1 MTCTFL
7 IDPVSRRQTSIFSSL
22 ASLKIFNLIIGLPVS
37 KTSCALVYSLDQVL
51 FQTASLFG
59 INLRLASCRQ
69 DQYSLGFQSMLDHQ
83 LVILTLYI
91 HKSLESN
98 KPMEQTCHS
107 CQYQVTLK
115 CNSKFHKKAAT
126 EDVTDLVSIHCLTN
140 YRSIFSLNTNHW
152 FLYKWQISR

>member
-1 MTCTFL
+1 MH
-7 IDPVSRRQTSIFSSL
+7 
-22 ASLKIFNLIIGLPVS
+22 ASCRPGQQMANQHILKSGFTENFNLIIGLPVS

-115 CNSKFHKKAAT
+115 CDSKYHKKAAT
-126 EDVTDLVSIHCLTN
+126 EGATDLVNQLSANIFIKYKPLVSI
-140 YRSIFSLNTNHW
+140 
-152 FLYKWQISR
+152 